1 MCCFATTLMLL
12 GPRAAIL
19 IWWIWQP
26 SRWDLAFSTWFWPL
40 LGFIFAP
47 WTTMSYVLVA
57 PGGVNSLDWIWIGL
71 GILADLAF
79 WSGGAWGNRDRVR
92 GSASTA

>member
-26 SRWDLAFSTWFWPL
+26 ARWELAFASWVWPVV
-40 LGFIFAP
+40 GFIFAP

-57 PGGVNSLDWIWIGL
+57 PGGVQSLDWIWIVL
-71 GILADLAF
+71 GVLADVAF
-79 WSGGAWGNRDRVR
+79 WSGGAWGNRDRVP
-92 GSASTA
+92 GSTSTA

>member
-1 MCCFATTLMLL
+1 MCCFVTTLMLL

-26 SRWDLAFSTWFWPL
+26 GRWDLAFSTWVWPV
-40 LGFIFAP
+40 LGFVFAP

-57 PGGVNSLDWIWIGL
+57 PGGVNSLDWIWIAL
-71 GILADLAF
+71 GVLADLAF
-79 WSGGAWGNRDRVR
+79 WTGGYRGNRDRVR
-92 GSASTA
+92 GSATA

>member
-26 SRWDLAFSTWFWPL
+26 SRWDLAFSTWVWPI

-57 PGGVNSLDWIWIGL
+57 PGGVHSLDWIWIVL
-71 GILADLAF
+71 GVVADLAF
-79 WSGGAWGNRDRVR
+79 WSGGYWGNRDRVP
-92 GSASTA
+92 GAKTA

>member
-1 MCCFATTLMLL
+1 MLL

-26 SRWDLAFSTWFWPL
+26 ARWELAFASWVWPVV
-40 LGFIFAP
+40 GFIFAP

-57 PGGVNSLDWIWIGL
+57 PGGVQSLDWIWIVL
-71 GILADLAF
+71 GVIADVAF
-79 WSGGAWGNRDRVR
+79 WSGGAWGNRDRVP
-92 GSASTA
+92 GSTSTA

>member
-1 MCCFATTLMLL
+1 MCCFVTTLMLL

-26 SRWDLAFSTWFWPL
+26 GRWDVAFSTWVWPV

-57 PGGVNSLDWIWIGL
+57 PGGVNSLDWIWIVL
-71 GILADLAF
+71 GVIADLAF
-79 WSGGAWGNRDRVR
+79 WTGGYRGNRDRVPGAR
-92 GSASTA
+92 TA

>member
-12 GPRAAIL
+12 GPRAALL

-26 SRWDLAFSTWFWPL
+26 ARWDLAFSTWVWPIV
-40 LGFIFAP
+40 GFIFAP

-57 PGGVNSLDWIWIGL
+57 PNGVHSLDWIWIIL
-71 GILADLAF
+71 GVLADIAF
-79 WSGGAWGNRDRVR
+79 WSGGAWGNKDRVP
-92 GSASTA
+92 GSTSAA

>member
-1 MCCFATTLMLL
+1 MCCFATTLFLL

-26 SRWDLAFSTWFWPL
+26 ARWELAFDTWLWPVV
-40 LGFIFAP
+40 GFIFAP

-57 PGGVNSLDWIWIGL
+57 AGGVTGLDWIWIVL
-71 GILADLAF
+71 GVLVDVL
-79 WSGGAWGNRDRVR
+79 SYTGGGWGNRERIP
-92 GSASTA
+92 GMA